1 MSMMQ
6 VFVNGQS
13 QIEYDRSK
21 SLPEKQLEYLE
32 KMDQEMSAGF
42 ELAGEKIAD
51 PDLLQRA
58 QFVAG
63 YLAQALLSENDAMIA
78 ASCAWLSLR
87 LQDLKQVKI
96 IQDEQQ
102 ISIDLIF
109 DENRVNHVK
118 VDLSMPSKG
127 KPLH

>member
-1 MSMMQ
+1 MQ